1 MLSGQ
6 SRDRTGDLAIFS
18 RSLYQLS
25 YLPNRVVQVVFYK
38 SFLRASQLF
47 GGSDLCFCQS
57 DPGNSFGCCPP
68 VPRW

>member
-38 SFLRASQLF
+38 SFLRASQLWN
-47 GGSDLCFCQS
+47 GSAPCFCRS
-57 DPGNSFGCCPP
+57 NEGHPKESYRRLLP
-68 VPRW
+68 